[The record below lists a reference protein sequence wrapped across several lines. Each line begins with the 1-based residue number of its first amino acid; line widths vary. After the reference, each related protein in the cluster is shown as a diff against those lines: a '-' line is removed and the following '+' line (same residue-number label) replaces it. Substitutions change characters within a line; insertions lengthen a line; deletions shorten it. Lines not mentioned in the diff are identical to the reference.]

1 MKIDNRYIGKLLL
14 LVLLLAIKGNLFAQN
29 SGYDDQGKEI
39 LSKDTPRRALVAPDC
54 IVNTMWDL
62 VSVAG
67 EENGM
72 NNFLDSDLNNSVK
85 LRSLL
90 GVDAIESELI
100 RVKDRKHV
108 YEKGTPVGFSLEISG
123 GLLDLSVL
131 KIFNILYYYKG
142 ELVGSATASDG
153 GEGGGL
159 LDLNLIQLSSDAA
172 TMITATDPN
181 NFKGEYFDEI
191 GLAVGGL
198 DVDLLSSLGIRYA
211 FAGAVQEVTL
221 TQNNEKDLG
230 TVSIVTGGGWLGTEY
245 TYNVSSSDHFID
257 EDLNNTTPAAVS
269 DLVGSSITVKWGKTF
284 PAGTEVGFLYSK
296 TELLTVGLGKVGSIT
311 LYDENGGE
319 TEEIVLNASV
329 IGLGLLKSEKHA
341 SSVIASKPFCQARFR
356 FTGGLKLSETTYYYG
371 FLREAPIIPQSCQ
384 ITDLAMDA
392 SVCGSETE
400 YQLSPTNGVKWSL
413 EKVTADK
420 AGNVILDVSVE
431 EKGKVKIS
439 EGKVT
444 GISPDVEGYYHFKA
458 VNEAECEGWF
468 VLRHGVQA
476 STGSCND
483 PVKGS
488 EYDLAPARN
497 AEGGIM
503 ILNNIKNRN
512 NIIDDDPNNYA
523 EIQPG
528 ITLLSNDFVVG
539 VQKKDGII
547 SDGQESKRVGFLVDI
562 PTSLLDVNALQFFY
576 IKLYNEGKPV
586 GKNTY
591 TVEDWNVISAGLI
604 GSEKASKTRLGVT
617 VPSDVVFDEFSLWT
631 GGVGS
636 IRLSA
641 LRIYGALVENGSDEC
656 DNPLLGCDDAVIVG
670 DGALDKAYINYDR
683 TGFPA
688 LTNLGVGLYGLENL
702 LSGEFDP
709 SKYAYS
715 YTTLDVAGTMQI
727 SIKFGRTLTPNHQV
741 GFVVDKKTFL
751 GNVGVIG
758 VTQIKSYY
766 SGSSNPDEPV
776 DEKSDWSVLGADV
789 IGYGDY
795 AYLMFKPNAKFDEIQ
810 LITAS
815 GVGLLNSTKVY
826 SVFIRTDADGDGIP
840 DCMDPDSC
848 TGDLTGLAVTKD
860 VCVGDNI
867 LLSAIANFKNV
878 DSKDYTLTVSDGTT
892 NIYTETITI
901 KNGLFEHYFKLDKA
915 GQYTLT
921 LTEVLGEGDTSSP
934 NAYTLTFTVHP
945 SETTWTP
952 ASSSTDWNAWGNW
965 SDGSPWT
972 CTDVIIPTEASV
984 YPVLESGVLN
994 GCHYIHFEPNTEVV
1008 NTHYL
1013 TYTKAW
1019 VEIELQPDR
1028 YYMVSAPL
1036 KGIYSGDWFI
1046 AENDVEVRKT
1056 KFQIWNESSY
1066 PENRINPTIYQRVW
1080 EAASANRLASGGY
1093 EGVYPNIPTT
1103 NWTKPF
1109 NLLSTE
1115 YNKNEGYDFNAL
1127 SVWVHPFAP
1136 NVTTETPTDQ
1146 DPYVF
1151 RFPKEHTKYYYYD
1164 ENGVIQSPF
1173 ETLKRENTGRFIYED
1188 ADSKFSG
1195 FPYYMKVRNIKTGD
1209 DHNVFLVGNPFMA
1222 HINVEKFLKENEFIT
1237 SVKVYDGNT
1246 NNTIADS
1253 NGELLI
1259 SSISNI
1265 QYSYIAPMQSFFV
1278 TMTTETPTGI
1288 ILPDY
1293 CEVKFTEDML
1303 VGKVGD
1309 EYKLKSV
1316 ILNSDKSGDNIRISA
1331 EAEGKKA
1338 GALLRFTA
1346 EANDNFRDREDS
1358 EVLIEDEVPPTVAVF
1373 TVAEDYAL
1381 DIQQRRNGGNI
1392 PLGLYMAKPADVTLR
1407 IDIPEQYSGWVVED
1421 METKRVYALRPGKEN
1436 ELRLGRMTT
1445 NVGRFYLK
1453 GESTTGNEVISA
1465 SQPKISCYME
1475 SGSGKLKVRSYD
1487 GTMERCEVYSID
1499 GSLRSVANFD
1509 SDEYSFPAYKGVN
1522 VVKVCFKDG
1531 IQTVRKVACF

>member
-1 MKIDNRYIGKLLL
+1 M
-14 LVLLLAIKGNLFAQN
+14 
-29 SGYDDQGKEI
+29 
-39 LSKDTPRRALVAPDC
+39 
-54 IVNTMWDL
+54 
-62 VSVAG
+62 
-67 EENGM
+67 
-72 NNFLDSDLNNSVK
+72 
-85 LRSLL
+85 
-90 GVDAIESELI
+90 
-100 RVKDRKHV
+100 
-108 YEKGTPVGFSLEISG
+108 
-123 GLLDLSVL
+123 
-131 KIFNILYYYKG
+131 
-142 ELVGSATASDG
+142 
-153 GEGGGL
+153 
-159 LDLNLIQLSSDAA
+159 
-172 TMITATDPN
+172 
-181 NFKGEYFDEI
+181 
-191 GLAVGGL
+191 
-198 DVDLLSSLGIRYA
+198 
-211 FAGAVQEVTL
+211 
-221 TQNNEKDLG
+221 
-230 TVSIVTGGGWLGTEY
+230 
-245 TYNVSSSDHFID
+245 
-257 EDLNNTTPAAVS
+257 
-269 DLVGSSITVKWGKTF
+269 
-284 PAGTEVGFLYSK
+284 
-296 TELLTVGLGKVGSIT
+296 TVGLGKVGSIT
-311 LYDENGGE
+311 LYDENGDE

-400 YQLSPTNGVKWSL
+400 YQLSPTNGVRWRL
-413 EKVTADK
+413 EKVADK
-420 AGNVILDVSVE
+420 AGNEILDVSE
-431 EKGKVKIS
+431 KEKGKVEIS
-439 EGKVT
+439 EEGKVT

-458 VNEAECEGWF
+458 AVNEAGCEGWF

-631 GGVGS
+631 GGVAS

-840 DCMDPDSC
+840 DCMDPTPCD
-848 TGDLTGLAVTKD
+848 GDISNMEITSD
-860 VCVGDNI
+860 VCVGDEVV
-867 LLSAIANFKNV
+867 LYGIANFGKGETKTYTVKAKNI
-878 DSKDYTLTVSDGTT
+878 DDNSEILINSGFTVSQGD
-892 NIYTETITI
+892 
-901 KNGLFEHYFKLDKA
+901 FKLDFVIEKA
-915 GQYTLT
+915 GRYTI
-921 LTEVLGEGDTSSP
+921 
-934 NAYTLTFTVHP
+934 TFTTEDNEILTWPQVIVHP
-945 SETTWTP
+945 LETTWKPT
-952 ASSSTDWNAWGNW
+952 SSSTDWNTWDNW
-965 SDGSPWT
+965 SAGSPWT
-972 CTDVIIPTEASV
+972 CTDVIIPTNGEDGNRMSV
-984 YPVLESGVLN
+984 YPELLEKDFN
-994 GCHYIHFEPNTEVV
+994 PCHYIHFEPNTEVV

-1019 VEIELQPDR
+1019 VEMALNPNR
-1028 YYMVSAPL
+1028 YYMVSVPL
-1036 KGIYSGDWFI
+1036 KSVYSGDWFLPRYKEGESDNGRYPDYFKPLNEESLP
-1046 AENDVEVRKT
+1046 ANRVYPTVYQR
-1056 KFQIWNESSY
+1056 IWNNTAVDKLLSGSSK
-1066 PENRINPTIYQRVW
+1066 PIGIATSQ
-1080 EAASANRLASGGY
+1080 
-1093 EGVYPNIPTT
+1093 
-1103 NWTKPF
+1103 WTSPF
-1109 NLLSTE
+1109 NWLSTPYE
-1115 YNKNEGYDFNAL
+1115 KNGDYDFNAL
-1127 SVWVHPFAP
+1127 SIWVHPLDQA
-1136 NVTTETPTDQ
+1136 TDEVGYEGNY
-1146 DPYVF
+1146 DYIF
-1151 RFPKEHTKYYYYD
+1151 RFPKEHTTYYYYD
-1164 ENGVIQSPF
+1164 EKGK
-1173 ETLKRENTGRFIYED
+1173 ETNIWAQIKRDAKSIGRFIYENEEG
-1188 ADSKFSG
+1188 KTE
-1195 FPYYMKVRNIKTGD
+1195 FPVKMVYKNEEASPY
-1209 DHNVFLVGNPFMA
+1209 FLIGNPFMA
-1222 HINVEKFLKENEFIT
+1222 HLDVAKLFEDNPHLKSI
-1237 SVKVYDGNT
+1237 KIYDGTGTNT
-1246 NNTIADS
+1246 VINPAKE
-1253 NGELLI
+1253 GLLVTNREGDE
-1259 SSISNI
+1259 STT
-1265 QYSYIAPMQSFFV
+1265 IAPMQSFFV
-1278 TMTTETPTGI
+1278 EVEDENVTS
-1288 ILPDY
+1288 
-1293 CEVKFTEDML
+1293 CEVTFTESVL
-1303 VGKVGD
+1303 TKAKEGSGW
-1309 EYKLKSV
+1309 LKSDDRASASENV
-1316 ILNSDKSGDNIRISA
+1316 IRLNALVENM
-1331 EAEGKKA
+1331 EA
-1338 GALLRFTA
+1338 GASLYFSSK
-1346 EANDNFRDREDS
+1346 ANDYYRRGEDS
-1358 EVLIEDEVPPTVAVF
+1358 ELLMDGDVKPDVAVF
-1373 TVAEDYAL
+1373 TTLDGQAL
-1381 DIQQRRNGGNI
+1381 DIQQRVNGGEI
-1392 PLGLYMAKPADVTLR
+1392 PVGIYLSHPQEVTFSVVIPKGYDGWTLVDGL
-1407 IDIPEQYSGWVVED
+1407 EN
-1421 METKRVYALRPGKEN
+1421 RVYPLLAGQRN
-1436 ELRLGRMTT
+1436 EIPLGRMTT
-1445 NVGRFYLK
+1445 NVGRFYLR
-1453 GESTTGNEVISA
+1453 GASATSNQVITA
-1465 SQPKISCYME
+1465 TQPKVACYSE
-1475 SGSGKLKVRSYD
+1475 EGSGRLIVRSLGD
-1487 GTMERCEVYSID
+1487 VMTRCEVYSV
-1499 GSLRSVANFD
+1499 GGNMSGMSMMETY
-1509 SDEYSFPAYKGVN
+1509 EYSLPVSPGVA
-1522 VVKVCFKDG
+1522 VVKVYFRDG
-1531 IQTVRKVACF
+1531 ISSVFKVFVNK

>member
-54 IVNTMWDL
+54 IVDTMWDL

-67 EENGM
+67 GENGM

-221 TQNNEKDLG
+221 TQNNETDLG

-245 TYNVSSSDHFID
+245 TYNVFSSDHFID

-311 LYDENGGE
+311 LYDENGDE
-319 TEEIVLNASV
+319 TEEIVLDASV

-356 FTGGLKLSETTYYYG
+356 FAGGLKLSETTYYYG

-420 AGNVILDVSVE
+420 VGNEILGVSE
-431 EKGKVKIS
+431 TEIDKVLIS

-458 VNEAECEGWF
+458 VNEAGCEGWF

-483 PVKGS
+483 PVEGS

-539 VQKKDGII
+539 VQKKNGTI

-631 GGVGS
+631 GGVAS

-795 AYLMFKPNAKFDEIQ
+795 AYLMFKPKARFDEIQ

-840 DCMDPDSC
+840 DCMDPTPCD
-848 TGDLTGLAVTKD
+848 GDISNMEITSD
-860 VCVGDNI
+860 VCVGDEVV
-867 LLSAIANFKNV
+867 LYGIANFGEGETKTYTVKAKNI
-878 DSKDYTLTVSDGTT
+878 DDNSEILINSGFTVSQGD
-892 NIYTETITI
+892 
-901 KNGLFEHYFKLDKA
+901 FKLDFVIEKA
-915 GQYTLT
+915 GRYTI
-921 LTEVLGEGDTSSP
+921 
-934 NAYTLTFTVHP
+934 TFTTEDNEILTWPQVIVHP
-945 SETTWTP
+945 SETTWKLKTNN
-952 ASSSTDWNAWGNW
+952 STDWNTWVNW

-972 CTDVIIPTEASV
+972 CTDVIIPTGAEI
-984 YPVLESGVLN
+984 YPLLESGVMN
-994 GCHYIHFEPNTEVV
+994 GCRYIHFEPNTEVV
-1008 NTHYL
+1008 KTHYL

-1019 VEIELQPDR
+1019 VEIELKPDR

-1046 AENDVEVRKT
+1046 AKNDGVARSN
-1056 KFQIWNESSY
+1056 KFQVWNESSY

-1080 EAASANRLASGGY
+1080 EAASANRLASGGH
-1093 EGVYPNIPTT
+1093 EGVYPNVPTT

-1127 SVWVHPFAP
+1127 SVWVHPFSP
-1136 NVTTETPTDQ
+1136 IVTDSANHEDS
-1146 DPYVF
+1146 YVF

-1164 ENGVIQSPF
+1164 ENGVKQSLY
-1173 ETLKRENTGRFIYED
+1173 EILKRENTGRFIYED

-1209 DHNVFLVGNPFMA
+1209 GHNVYLVGNPFMA
-1222 HINVEKFLKENEFIT
+1222 HIDVEKFLKENETLIT
-1237 SVKVYDGNT
+1237 SVKVYNGNT
-1246 NNTIADS
+1246 NTNVIANPDGGGILVSDS
-1253 NGELLI
+1253 E
-1259 SSISNI
+1259 SKE
-1265 QYSYIAPMQSFFV
+1265 YEYIAPMQSFFV

-1303 VGKVGD
+1303 VGNAKD
-1309 EYKLKSV
+1309 NLKSA
-1316 ILNSDKSGDNIRISA
+1316 ISDSDKSGNDIRISA
-1331 EAEGKKA
+1331 KAEGKKA

-1407 IDIPEQYSGWVVED
+1407 IDIPEEYSGWVVED
-1421 METKRVYALRPGKEN
+1421 METKRVYALQPGKEN
-1436 ELRLGRMTT
+1436 ELQLGRMTT

-1453 GESTTGNEVISA
+1453 GESPTGNEVISA
-1465 SQPKISCYME
+1465 SQPRISCYME
-1475 SGSGKLKVRSYD
+1475 PGSGKLTVHSYD
-1487 GTMERCEVYSID
+1487 GIMERCEVYSID
-1499 GSLRSVANFD
+1499 GSLRSVAKFD

-1531 IQTVRKVACF
+1531 IQTVRKVSCF